1 MAGEESL
8 VMQASA
14 VAVAG
19 RALMIEGAPG
29 SGKSSLALALID
41 RGAMLVGDDGVTLS
55 RRGDG
60 VLVAEPPPNIAGMIE
75 LRGIGI
81 VRMETAPS
89 VPVSLIL
96 TLSAPG
102 DPPPERLPERAAV
115 RRLLGCDVP
124 ALAFDP
130 GGIAPAVRAEWALR
144 LHGLMA

>member
-1 MAGEESL
+1 MRAG
-8 VMQASA
+8 A
-14 VAVAG
+14 VAMAG
-19 RALMIEGAPG
+19 RALVIEGAPG
-29 SGKSSLALALID
+29 SGKSSLALDLID

-60 VLVAEPPPNIAGMIE
+60 VLVAAPPPNIAGMIE

-81 VRMETAPS
+81 VRMETAQN

-96 TLSAPG
+96 TLPAPG
-102 DPPPERLPERAAV
+102 DPPPERVPERLPERAAT

-144 LHGLMA
+144 LHGLGA